1 MAAGMEEN
9 NVGNDGASASGADVA
24 GPDVEVR
31 TLADLA
37 RVAGVSAGTVSRAL
51 AGKSLVNAE
60 TRERIQALARQY
72 GFRPNQMASKLRS
85 RRTGVIGV
93 VIPLG
98 HEKRQQISDP
108 FFLTLLG
115 HLADQLTEAG
125 YDLMLSRAIPDGT
138 TDWLERITGSGMV
151 DGVLLIGQSDQSD
164 VIDQVVSH
172 YRPLVAWGN
181 HREGQKHVVVGT
193 DNELGGRLAAEHLIA
208 CGARRLAFFGDTA
221 GIEIAMRLRGA
232 RAAAEAAG
240 LHIKHVPIK
249 LADAEMG
256 PQLEAALADAEADFD
271 GIVTASDL
279 IAMSALHVLHE
290 SGRRIPGDVQIVGF
304 DDLPLARLTSPPLT
318 TVRQEIGQGAKVMVE
333 KIRALIEGETR
344 HSKVMPPTLIAR
356 DTTRS

>member
-1 MAAGMEEN
+1 MDDSLGDN
-9 NVGNDGASASGADVA
+9 TDTDL
-24 GPDVEVR
+24 PDPEIEVR

-60 TRERIQALARQY
+60 TRDRIQALARHY

-98 HEKRQQISDP
+98 HEKRQTISDP

-115 HLADQLTEAG
+115 HLADELTEAG
-125 YDLMLSRAIPDGT
+125 YDLMLSRALPDGT

-151 DGVLLIGQSDQSD
+151 DGVLLIGQSDQSEI
-164 VIDQVVSH
+164 IDRVAEH

-181 HREGQKHVVVGT
+181 HRDGQKHIVVGT

-208 CGARRLAFFGDTA
+208 SGARNLAFFGDTV

-240 LHIKHVPIK
+240 LPITHVPIK

-256 PQLEAALADAEADFD
+256 PQIEAAFASTNANYD

-279 IAMSALHVLHE
+279 IAMSAIHVLHE
-290 SGRRIPGDVQIVGF
+290 RGRRIPGSIQIVGF
-304 DDLPLARLTSPPLT
+304 DDLPLARLTSPPLS
-318 TVRQEIGQGAKVMVE
+318 TVRQEIAEGAKVMVATV
-333 KIRALIEGETR
+333 RALIEGEAR
-344 HSKVMPPTLIAR
+344 ESKVMPPTLIVR
-356 DTTRS
+356 ETTRS